1 MRWPPPSTPVSVIPC
16 GITSTAITWCVWRT
30 TPCCRSGCRAPW
42 AANWWFTDGGPM
54 SEYIREVILTTRRA
68 DGSPH
73 IAPMGVRD
81 RDGEVLIAPFKPSGT
96 LDNLLRERRAV
107 INLTDDVRVYAG
119 CLTGHHGWPVMAA
132 DHIDGIRLA
141 GALAHEE
148 LVVERVEEDEVRP
161 RLYCRV
167 AHHGIH
173 GPFRGFNRAQAAVLE
188 LAILVSRLDM
198 LP

>member
-1 MRWPPPSTPVSVIPC
+1 
-16 GITSTAITWCVWRT
+16 
-30 TPCCRSGCRAPW
+30 
-42 AANWWFTDGGPM
+42 M
-54 SEYIREVILTTRRA
+54 SEYIREVILTSRRA

-119 CLTGHHGWPVMAA
+119 CLTGHHGWPVTAA
-132 DHIDGIRLA
+132 KHIDGIRLA
-141 GALAHEE
+141 EALAHEE
-148 LVVERVEEDEVRP
+148 LVVERVEDDEVRP

-167 AHHGIH
+167 AHHGVH

-198 LP
+198 LPRSRVEGEMEYLRNALDKTAGVRERTAWGWLEERVEQHRRQCA